1 MTFVELLKSFFLDN
15 GMGWMVVG
23 LFSCLM
29 LGGLGSSKGLFISGN
44 QMAGILSEKPDL
56 FGKLL
61 VIMALP
67 GTQGVYAFVL
77 TFAGMIILKFNAAG
91 TLSMSRG
98 IVLFFCFVF
107 IGIVQYLSAV
117 YQGKNSAAA
126 INLVAKQPDK
136 AGGAILIPAMVETY
150 ALLAFVAGFV
160 LLIFISGSSL

>member
-77 TFAGMIILKFNAAG
+77 TFAGMIILKFNTAG
-91 TLSMSRG
+91 TLSMGRG
-98 IVLFFCFVF
+98 IALFFCFVF